1 MSIHCHFW
9 PSDTEDFWTHYS
21 QIGTIRRK
29 AGKEKQ
35 HLKEGRKKKRKK
47 TWFLIMLLLN
57 SGMALF
63 FKSIFKIFV

>member
-1 MSIHCHFW
+1 MSVRCHFW

-35 HLKEGRKKKRKK
+35 HLKEGRKKRQKK
-47 TWFLIMLLLN
+47 NLVFDNVVAEFWH
-57 SGMALF
+57 GP
-63 FKSIFKIFV
+63 IF

>member
-35 HLKEGRKKKRKK
+35 HLKQGRKKKKEKK
-47 TWFLIMLLLN
+47 LGF
-57 SGMALF
+57 
-63 FKSIFKIFV
+63 